1 MVAAVVGAV
10 GAHGGRGGRFQPPR
24 HGRIPQE
31 TVVPGQDYRIVGEGK
46 GFTHI
51 HASPDGE
58 WWISD
63 DNKTAD
69 IYIGSVRTA
78 RYKLLH
84 RSGATFG
91 SAQYAHPHPF
101 FLGDGKSVGW
111 NSDVTGVPQIYV
123 ARLPEGFLDSL
134 R

>member
-1 MVAAVVGAV
+1 MVITALHRRESVS
-10 GAHGGRGGRFQPPR
+10 QPWIQDR
-24 HGRIPQE
+24 LV
-31 TVVPGQDYRIVGEGK
+31 TVVPGEEYRIVGSGK

-63 DNKTAD
+63 DNKTGD

-78 RYKLLH
+78 RYRLLH

-111 NSDVTGVPQIYV
+111 NSDVTGVPQIYA
-123 ARLPEGFLDSL
+123 ARIPDGFLSTL
-134 R
+134 L